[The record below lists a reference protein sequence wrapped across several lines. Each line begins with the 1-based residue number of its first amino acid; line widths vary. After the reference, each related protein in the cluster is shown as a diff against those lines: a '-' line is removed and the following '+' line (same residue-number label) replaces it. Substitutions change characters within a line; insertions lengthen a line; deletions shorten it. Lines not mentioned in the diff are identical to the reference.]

1 MSSADPASPVRLWA
15 AEPGGPRELAS
26 PRNARDLHELL
37 DGFPL
42 GIYEALRTF
51 GRTRFLRLEDHFD
64 RADRS
69 LEALEVPGERA
80 RLDRL
85 AVRRA
90 LDAAVRAFGA
100 GEVRVRID
108 VLARSAPELGSE
120 ERTLVS
126 LAPLPAIS
134 PGLLEKGVAV
144 GVARGLARARPKV
157 KEARWVV
164 ERRAAEQNSEGL
176 YERVLVDSAEH
187 MLECTSA
194 NLYLA
199 RGGELYSAGSGVLE
213 GITRRFVLE
222 IAASLAVPIVLE
234 AVALAEIAAFDEA
247 FLSSASRGIVPIVR
261 LAGVVVGSGAP
272 GPLFRR
278 LRAAYEERVL
288 LEARPALE

>member
-1 MSSADPASPVRLWA
+1 MAGAEPSSPMRLWA
-15 AEPGGPRELAS
+15 AEPAAPRALAL
-26 PRNARDLHELL
+26 PRPVRDLHELL
-37 DGFPL
+37 DGCPL

-69 LEALEVPGERA
+69 IEALESPGEPT

-85 AVRRA
+85 AVRRT
-90 LDAAVRAFGA
+90 LDAAVRAFGQGDA
-100 GEVRVRID
+100 RVRID
-108 VLARSAPELGSE
+108 VLARSAPELGSA

-126 LAPLPAIS
+126 LAPLPAL
-134 PGLLEKGVAV
+134 PPVLFERGVAV
-144 GVARGLARARPKV
+144 GVARGLVRARPKV

-164 ERRAAEQNSEGL
+164 ERRAAEQAGDGL
-176 YERVLVDSAEH
+176 YEHVLVDSTRR

-199 RGGELYSAGSGVLE
+199 RGGELHTAGSGVLE

-234 AVALAEIAAFDEA
+234 AVALPRIADFDEA

-261 LAGVVVGSGAP
+261 LAGVQVGKGTP

-288 LEARPALE
+288 AEARPALE